1 MTLGTRRV
9 NGWKFDYNDDCN
21 LYECR
26 GEVMYD
32 DDHDE
37 MPEPSLWAAGEELE
51 KQLIAEGHKATVGH
65 SEKGWV
71 EVEIREQV
79 ILDN

>member
-1 MTLGTRRV
+1 MEETRKV
-9 NGWKFDYNDDCN
+9 NGWSFKYDEDSN

-32 DDHDE
+32 DEHDE
-37 MPEPSLWAAGEELE
+37 MPEPSLWDAGEQLKKE
-51 KQLIAEGHKATVGH
+51 LIAEGHKARIEH

-71 EVEIREQV
+71 EVCI
-79 ILDN
+79 N